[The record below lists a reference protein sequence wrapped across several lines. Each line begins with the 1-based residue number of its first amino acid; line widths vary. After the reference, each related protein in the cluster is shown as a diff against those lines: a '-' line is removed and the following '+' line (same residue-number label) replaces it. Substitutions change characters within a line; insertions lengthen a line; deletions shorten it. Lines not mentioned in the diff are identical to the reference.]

1 MDQMAHGPRDAAI
14 VGVGQTDF
22 AKLYAKTDTP
32 RDAYGLAAQALREAL
47 DDAGLALSDI
57 DGMICSRVDY
67 GRMATVLGMQHP
79 KVMNSYE
86 GSGRMS
92 GVAVQTAASLIA
104 DGRAEVIALVYGNNG
119 RSAAYKYAGQDAAPD
134 HVKHDRLHG
143 MTSPGAYVGLMWR
156 RYQHLYGAPDGAL
169 APVAIN
175 NRYHAA
181 RNPGAVMNSEITTDE
196 YMAARWVA
204 DPLRLYDYCIINDG
218 GVAMI
223 ITSAE
228 RAKSLRKPP
237 VRIAASASSGN
248 LTNYYTS
255 QDFFYDPCREVADKV
270 YGQAGIRPDE
280 IDCLEIYDNF
290 TPVVMFSLEGFGHAD
305 RGTAWEWVS
314 DGKLGFDRERPTNT
328 CGGHTGESYM
338 QGWSLHVEA
347 VRQVRGEAEGRQ
359 VENCRTAQYMCA
371 SPIVTSHILVRD

>member
-1 MDQMAHGPRDAAI
+1 MPKDRTQSAI
-14 VGVGQTDF
+14 VGVGQTNF
-22 AKLYAKTDTP
+22 GELYAKAETP
-32 RDAYGLAAQALREAL
+32 RDPYGLAATALREAL
-47 DDAGLALSDI
+47 DDAGLTVADL

-79 KVMNSYE
+79 AVINSYE
-86 GSGRMS
+86 GAGRMS

-119 RSAAYKYAGQDAAPD
+119 RSAAYKYAGQDSAPEIA
-134 HVKHDRLHG
+134 KHDRMYG
-143 MTSPGAYVGLMWR
+143 MTSAGAYVGLMWR
-156 RYQHLYGAPDGAL
+156 HYQHLYGAPDGAL

-181 RNPGAVMNSEITTDE
+181 RNPGAVMKTEITTEE
-196 YMAARWVA
+196 YTQARWIA

-223 ITSAE
+223 MTSVE

-237 VRIAASASSGN
+237 VRIAASASSAD

-255 QDFFYDPCREVADKV
+255 TDFFYGPCRETADRV
-270 YGQAGIRPDE
+270 YAQAGIRPEE

-290 TPVVMFSLEGFGHAD
+290 TPIVLFTLEGFGHAD
-305 RGTAWEWVS
+305 RGTAWEWVR

-347 VRQVRGEAEGRQ
+347 VRQLRGEAGTRQ
-359 VENCRTAQYMCA
+359 VEGCRTAQYMCA